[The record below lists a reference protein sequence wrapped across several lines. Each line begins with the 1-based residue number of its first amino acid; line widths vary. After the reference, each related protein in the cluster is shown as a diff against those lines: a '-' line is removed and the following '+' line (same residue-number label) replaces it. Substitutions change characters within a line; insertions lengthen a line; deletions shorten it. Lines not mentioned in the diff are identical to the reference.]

1 MKQKTLCGLN
11 IIISSRSSSVSFLPC
26 LAIVYLAIVYPV
38 HYLKLLFTYL

>member
-11 IIISSRSSSVSFLPC
+11 IIISSSLVSFLPC